1 MADNTELTNVP
12 DYQKIMQTSQ
22 SAGGQGANT
31 GHNLTNWNSSHETLA
46 PAPGVR
52 HPVALP
58 TGSLDAQH
66 VKYTQ
71 EIWDKQTLGNSKGFL
86 DANRVPWGAQSPYDA
101 SKYGLVPDNASEASF
116 RNEPTYIPQG
126 YTRPVS
132 KYIDANGVE
141 HRVIRRSFSP
151 NRKSFTEGLL
161 LKDETVLSS
170 GGGFRTVLSQKNLH
184 HNYSSPALA
193 HARNVGNYA
202 DGDESALQPGIAKRS
217 YMTKSM
223 EYLGNGKAP
232 AVGNDQWKDIGD
244 GHMFLKSPKDNLRH
258 WQQQHQ
264 EELLHQHLET
274 QALYESPSSQPAA
287 HMIEHA
293 LGRISLQDEPE
304 TRWEPVRRAADNI
317 IREKNMI
324 IDKLKNRILELEED
338 FKISEG
344 KLRHAIVSKG
354 DDVDIVRQKLQ
365 EVQHKNAVLKEQLNE
380 ERAKK
385 NSEIDDLEMKLG
397 SAEYEVQ
404 QLKEILRN
412 KDFGVS
418 DIQSQLVEKT
428 KEAEAWQQKFNESCS
443 SHQDM
448 KKRMDGLQR
457 YLDELPTVEESRLQA
472 QQILSLREENVALKA
487 KSEGQERKL
496 SQARKMITAR
506 DFRVRDLEEREK
518 ELEKKIQELTLELD
532 RLRDGEGSEL
542 YNTQKNL
549 QDAKADK
556 ERLAIDLEKAK
567 KLLET
572 THVKL
577 RQLEMKHQTELR
589 AVQERLTLEE
599 QNVVSLRTEVSGKE
613 EHIEKMSKSMKE
625 LGVHNQEL
633 LEQCLLLK
641 EQMRNMEGKSA
652 DISTALQRRFMIQ
665 LRLCFSELQALVQVC
680 SQCTRGEN
688 PDMSLLLGVTNL
700 GSDFLHEGAAG
711 NGQAESTDPAKT
723 ISHWL
728 GQIEQ
733 LRKDVDRLRAHICN
747 KYAEDMG
754 NNITCATQ

>member
-1 MADNTELTNVP
+1 MEDNTELTNVP

-22 SAGGQGANT
+22 SAGGQGLAS
-31 GHNLTNWNSSHETLA
+31 GHNLANWNDSLEALA
-46 PAPGVR
+46 PSPVVH
-52 HPVALP
+52 HPLP
-58 TGSLDAQH
+58 SSAGRLEQQH
-66 VKYTQ
+66 GKYTT
-71 EIWDKQTLGNSKGFL
+71 EVWDKHVLSSTKGFL
-86 DANRVPWGAQSPYDA
+86 DTNRATWGSPSQYDA
-101 SKYGLVPDNASEASF
+101 SKYSIIVDSAG
-116 RNEPTYIPQG
+116 EPALKHEPSYIPQG

-132 KYIDANGVE
+132 KYVDANGVE
-141 HRVIRRSFSP
+141 RRVIRRSFSP
-151 NRKSFTEGLL
+151 NRKSYTEGLL
-161 LKDETVLSS
+161 LKDETVLSA
-170 GGGFRTVLSQKNLH
+170 GGGFRTVLNPKNLH

-193 HARNVGNYA
+193 LSRNVGNYA
-202 DGDESALQPGIAKRS
+202 DGDNSLQPGIIKS
-217 YMTKSM
+217 SFMTKSM
-223 EYLGNGKAP
+223 EYLGNGKSQ
-232 AVGNDQWKDIGD
+232 VMGNDQWKDIGD
-244 GHMFLKSPKDNLRH
+244 GHILKKSPKDNLRH

-274 QALYESPSSQPAA
+274 QALYENPSGQPAA

-293 LGRISLQDEPE
+293 LGRVSLQDEPE

-344 KLRHAIVSKG
+344 KLRHAVVSKG
-354 DDVDIVRQKLQ
+354 DDVDIVKQKLQ

-418 DIQSQLVEKT
+418 DIQSQLAEKS
-428 KEAEAWQQKFNESCS
+428 KEAEAWQQKFNEACS
-443 SHQDM
+443 SHKDM
-448 KKRMDGLQR
+448 KKRLDGLQR

-487 KSEGQERKL
+487 KSESQEKKL
-496 SQARKMITAR
+496 IQARKIITGR
-506 DFRVRDLEEREK
+506 DFRVRELEEQQQD
-518 ELEKKIQELTLELD
+518 LEKKIKELQLEID

-542 YNTQKNL
+542 YNTQKSL
-549 QDAKADK
+549 KDAKADK

-577 RQLEMKHQTELR
+577 RQQEIKHQSELR
-589 AVQERLTLEE
+589 AAQERLTLEE
-599 QNVVSLRTEVSGKE
+599 QNVVSLRAEVASKE
-613 EHIEKMSKSMKE
+613 EHIEKMSRSLKE
-625 LGVHNQEL
+625 LGVRNQEL
-633 LEQCLLLK
+633 LEQCLLVK
-641 EQMRNMEGKSA
+641 EQLRHMEGKSA
-652 DISTALQRRFMIQ
+652 DISTALQRRFM
-665 LRLCFSELQALVQVC
+665 LNLKLCFSELQALVQVC
-680 SQCTRGEN
+680 SQCARGEN
-688 PDMSLLLGVTNL
+688 PDMSLLLGVTSP
-700 GSDFLHEGAAG
+700 GSDLLQECAG
-711 NGQAESTDPAKT
+711 GVGQAESSDPAKT

-728 GQIEQ
+728 SQIEQ